1 VLQIFFEAVFK
12 RTDDADVVYDQID
25 LSFRAKDRLPGL
37 VLPIVA
43 TIPSTTMVFAWMR
56 AG

>member
-1 VLQIFFEAVFK
+1 MLQIFCEAVFK
-12 RTDDADVVYDQID
+12 LTGDADVVYDQID

-37 VLPIVA
+37 VLPTVA
-43 TIPSTTMVFAWMR
+43 SIPSMTMVFAWMR